1 MPSERSDGDVQ
12 PSIGLRG
19 VGRIEAPQRGTVTTT
34 YVALLR
40 AVNVGGR
47 NPIAMSALRECA
59 ARLGLRAPRTLLQSG
74 NLVFESGTG
83 DPADLERV
91 LERGTAKHLGLRTDF
106 MVRSAAD
113 WQAIIDHNPF
123 PRQAK
128 NDPGHL
134 VVMLFKEAAGAAD
147 VKALRAAIV
156 GREVVEAVG
165 AHAYLLYP
173 DGIGRSRL
181 TTALIER
188 TLGTRGTGRNWNTV
202 VKLAAL
208 AAA

>member
-1 MPSERSDGDVQ
+1 M
-12 PSIGLRG
+12 
-19 VGRIEAPQRGTVTTT
+19 AT

-47 NPIAMSALRECA
+47 NVIGMSELREFA
-59 ARLGLRAPRTLLQSG
+59 AQLRLDHPRTLLQSG
-74 NLVFESGTG
+74 NLVFTSAARPT
-83 DPADLERV
+83 ADLERL
-91 LERGTAKHLGLRTDF
+91 LESEATTRLGLQTDF

-113 WQAIIDHNPF
+113 WQAIIERNPF
-123 PRQAK
+123 PREAK
-128 NDPGHL
+128 DDPSHL
-134 VVMLFKEAAGAAD
+134 LVMVFKKAPKAAD
-147 VKALRAAIV
+147 VKALRAAIA

-165 AHAYLLYP
+165 AHAYFVYP

-208 AAA
+208 R

>member
-1 MPSERSDGDVQ
+1 VAS
-12 PSIGLRG
+12 
-19 VGRIEAPQRGTVTTT
+19 

-47 NPIAMSALRECA
+47 NPIGMPELREFA
-59 ARLGLRAPRTLLQSG
+59 VQLGLDAPRTLLQSG
-74 NLVFESGTG
+74 NLVFRCPARNT
-83 DPADLERV
+83 ADLERL
-91 LERGTAKHLGLRTDF
+91 LESAAAARLCLQTDV

-113 WQAIIDHNPF
+113 WRAIIERNPF
-123 PRQAK
+123 PREAK

-134 VVMLFKEAAGAAD
+134 LVMAFKQAPKPAD
-147 VKALRAAIV
+147 VKALRAAIS

-165 AHAYLLYP
+165 AHAYLVYP

-202 VKLAAL
+202 LKLAAL
-208 AAA
+208 AAS

>member
-1 MPSERSDGDVQ
+1 M
-12 PSIGLRG
+12 
-19 VGRIEAPQRGTVTTT
+19 AT

-47 NPIAMSALRECA
+47 NPIAMSVLRELA
-59 ARLGLRAPRTLLQSG
+59 ADLGLDAPRTLLQSG
-74 NLVFESGTG
+74 NLVFGSAARPT
-83 DPADLERV
+83 ADLARV
-91 LERGTAKHLGLRTDF
+91 LEAEAASRLGLETDF

-113 WQAIIDHNPF
+113 WRAIIERNPF
-123 PRQAK
+123 PREAK
-128 NDPGHL
+128 DDPGHL
-134 VVMLFKEAAGAAD
+134 LVMVFKQAPKPAD
-147 VKALRAAIV
+147 VKALRAAIS

-165 AHAYLLYP
+165 AHAYLVYP

-202 VKLAAL
+202 VKLGAL

>member
-1 MPSERSDGDVQ
+1 MVN
-12 PSIGLRG
+12 
-19 VGRIEAPQRGTVTTT
+19 

-40 AVNVGGR
+40 AVNVAGR
-47 NPIAMSALRECA
+47 NPIAMSDLRRLA
-59 ARLGLRAPRTLLQSG
+59 GQLGLDAPRTLLQSG
-74 NLVFESGTG
+74 NLVFGSAGRQTSDIERLLESG
-83 DPADLERV
+83 ASAR
-91 LERGTAKHLGLRTDF
+91 LGLETNF

-113 WQAIIDHNPF
+113 WRAIVDGNPF
-123 PRQAK
+123 PREAR

-134 VVMLFKEAAGAAD
+134 LVMVFKQAPRSAD

-165 AHAYLLYP
+165 AHAYLVYP

-202 VKLAAL
+202 LKLGAL
-208 AAA
+208 LTS

>member
-1 MPSERSDGDVQ
+1 
-12 PSIGLRG
+12 
-19 VGRIEAPQRGTVTTT
+19 VTS

-47 NPIAMSALRECA
+47 HPIGMSELRECA
-59 ARLGLRAPRTLLQSG
+59 AQLGLDDPRTLLQSG
-74 NLVFESGTG
+74 NLVFRTAARST
-83 DPADLERV
+83 ADLERL
-91 LERGTAKHLGLRTDF
+91 LEAEAASRLGLRTDF

-113 WQAIIDHNPF
+113 WQAIIEGNPF
-123 PRQAK
+123 PREAK
-128 NDPGHL
+128 DDPGHL
-134 VVMLFKEAAGAAD
+134 LVMVFKRAPKPAD
-147 VKALRAAIV
+147 VEALRAAIT

-165 AHAYLLYP
+165 AHGYLVYP

-181 TTALIER
+181 TTALVER

-202 VKLAAL
+202 LTLAAL

>member
-1 MPSERSDGDVQ
+1 M
-12 PSIGLRG
+12 
-19 VGRIEAPQRGTVTTT
+19 AT

-47 NPIAMSALRECA
+47 NLIGMSDLRELA
-59 ARLGLRAPRTLLQSG
+59 AQLRLDAPRTLLQSG
-74 NLVFESGTG
+74 NLVFTSVARPT
-83 DPADLERV
+83 ADLERL
-91 LERGTAKHLGLRTDF
+91 LESEAAARLGLETDV
-106 MVRSAAD
+106 MVRRAAD
-113 WQAIIDHNPF
+113 WQAIIERNPF
-123 PRQAK
+123 PREAK
-128 NDPGHL
+128 DDPSRLL
-134 VVMLFKEAAGAAD
+134 VMVFKQVPKPAD
-147 VKALRAAIV
+147 VKALRAAIS

-165 AHAYLLYP
+165 AHAYLVYP

-208 AAA
+208 AAS

>member
-1 MPSERSDGDVQ
+1 MVN
-12 PSIGLRG
+12 
-19 VGRIEAPQRGTVTTT
+19 

-40 AVNVGGR
+40 AVNVAGR
-47 NPIAMSALRECA
+47 NPIAMSDLRQLA
-59 ARLGLRAPRTLLQSG
+59 GQLGLDAPRTLLQSG
-74 NLVFESGTG
+74 NLVFGSAARQTSDIERLLESG
-83 DPADLERV
+83 ASAR
-91 LERGTAKHLGLRTDF
+91 LGLETNF

-113 WQAIIDHNPF
+113 WQDIVDGNPF
-123 PRQAK
+123 PREAR

-134 VVMLFKEAAGAAD
+134 LVMVFKQAPGSAD

-165 AHAYLLYP
+165 AHAYLVYP

-202 VKLAAL
+202 LKLGAL
-208 AAA
+208 LTS